1 MKRREMTFLI
11 VSVIMAAVFGGLL
24 GDIISGF
31 LPEGTA
37 KLLFSKNIEIG
48 FDATKVDFY
57 ALSFTVGLMFRVNF
71 VSILFVVL
79 VLIYFRWWYI

>member
-1 MKRREMTFLI
+1 MKRRELTFLI
-11 VSVIMAAVFGGLL
+11 VSIVLAAVFGGLV
-24 GDIISGF
+24 GSIVSEF

-37 KLLFSKNIEIG
+37 KMLFSRNVEIG

-57 ALSFTVGLMFRVNF
+57 ALSFTVGLMVRINF
-71 VSILFVVL
+71 MSILFVVL

>member
-1 MKRREMTFLI
+1 VTFLVLSI
-11 VSVIMAAVFGGLL
+11 ILAAVFGGLL

-37 KLLFSKNIEIG
+37 KLLFSKNNEIG
-48 FDATKVDFY
+48 FDATKVEFY

-71 VSILFVVL
+71 MSIMFVVL

>member
-1 MKRREMTFLI
+1 MKKREITFLI
-11 VSVIMAAVFGGLL
+11 VSIIIATVFGALM

-37 KLLFSKNIEIG
+37 KMLFGKHIQIG

-57 ALSFTVGLMFRVNF
+57 ALSFTVGIMFRINF
-71 VSILFVVL
+71 MSILLVTV
-79 VLIYFRWWYI
+79 VLIYFRWWYF

>member
-1 MKRREMTFLI
+1 LKRREVTFLVVSI
-11 VSVIMAAVFGGLL
+11 VMAAVFGGLV

-37 KLLFSKNIEIG
+37 KMLFAKNIEIG

-57 ALSFTVGLMFRVNF
+57 ALSFTVGLLFRVNF
-71 VSILFVVL
+71 MSILFVIL
-79 VLIYFRWWYI
+79 ILIYFRWWYI